1 MRLFI
6 MNKQQKENAVAIK
19 TAIDNINTAKSRFA
33 PIGKSGG
40 GVAQTMT
47 LSLTDDAFD
56 NRAVSPRQVQL
67 VLGLLD
73 ALGGTATVKQIDD
86 LAVISEGDL
95 AWVNASGVAY
105 EQTPSKILRTYIS
118 KMKGDDAWSKRHG
131 EVALVS

>member
-1 MRLFI
+1 

-33 PIGKSGG
+33 PVGKSGG

>member
-33 PIGKSGG
+33 PVGKSGG

-47 LSLTDDAFD
+47 LSLTDNAFD

>member
-1 MRLFI
+1 

-33 PIGKSGG
+33 PVGKSGG

-47 LSLTDDAFD
+47 LSLTDNAFD
-56 NRAVSPRQVQL
+56 DRAVSPRQVQL

-73 ALGGTATVKQIDD
+73 ALGGSATVKQIDD
-86 LAVISEGDL
+86 LAIISEGDL
-95 AWVNASGVAY
+95 AWVTSKGEPY

-118 KMKGDDAWSKRHG
+118 QMKGEELWSKRHG
-131 EVALVS
+131 AKALVS

>member
-1 MRLFI
+1 

-33 PIGKSGG
+33 PVGKSGG

-73 ALGGTATVKQIDD
+73 ALGGSATVKQIDD

-118 KMKGDDAWSKRHG
+118 QMKGDDAWSKRHG

>member
-1 MRLFI
+1 

-33 PIGKSGG
+33 PVGKSGG

-73 ALGGTATVKQIDD
+73 ALGGSATVKQIDD

-95 AWVNASGVAY
+95 AWVTSKGEPY

-118 KMKGDDAWSKRHG
+118 QMKGEELWSKRHG
-131 EVALVS
+131 TKALDS

>member
-1 MRLFI
+1 

>member
-1 MRLFI
+1 
-6 MNKQQKENAVAIK
+6 
-19 TAIDNINTAKSRFA
+19 
-33 PIGKSGG
+33 
-40 GVAQTMT
+40 MT
-47 LSLTDDAFD
+47 LSLTDNAFD